1 MPRKGFTSEQIIRLL
16 KEAEILIGEGS
27 TTKEAVRRIGVSEQT
42 FYKWRREYGGLRVD
56 QARRLKDLEKE
67 NARLKRRQTGV
78 HVGHAEFFRS
88 SGRHKDTVGNL
99 GMGKPSW

>member
-56 QARRLKDLEKE
+56 QAKRLKDLEKE
-67 NARLKRRQTGV
+67 NARLKRLLAD
-78 HVGHAEFFRS
+78 AELDKAILREAA
-88 SGRHKDTVGNL
+88 SGNF
-99 GMGKPSW
+99 